1 MFRCENHHH
10 RGEHYLRLAK
20 VTIVK
25 MSSNIM
31 MWFIR
36 RCGGMYYYLVLVS
49 VCVCVALVGNLGYLA
64 RLRRSCEYNIKIR
77 WGRA

>member
-10 RGEHYLRLAK
+10 QGEHYLRLAK

-49 VCVCVALVGNLGYLA
+49 VCVCVCVCVCGTGRKPGLLGKTKA
-64 RLRRSCEYNIKIR
+64 
-77 WGRA
+77 